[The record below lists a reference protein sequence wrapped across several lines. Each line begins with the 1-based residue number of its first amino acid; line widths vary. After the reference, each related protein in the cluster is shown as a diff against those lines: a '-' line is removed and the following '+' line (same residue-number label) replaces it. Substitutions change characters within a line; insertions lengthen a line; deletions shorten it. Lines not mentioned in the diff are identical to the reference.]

1 MSLLFRQLR
10 DTLLHVVLAEPANL
24 LIHPPHRSLPT
35 SSISYTSFT
44 SFTSTASF
52 TSFTSRF
59 RFTQTLPTFSTPSK
73 HRAHSNARKSIP
85 FMRLLHDSLDT
96 RGPGCQLH
104 ATRFFRSTFLPRLN
118 LPHSVPLTPFPATLT
133 SRINPNSFACHSC
146 KKTPGLGPLSFS
158 RYLSASLLRFF
169 QFPRHLPN
177 YSLHSVLQLSSRS
190 LFASALLSF
199 PSLWCRLPGAQKRL
213 SQRFS

>member
-1 MSLLFRQLR
+1 MSLLCRQLR

-35 SSISYTSFT
+35 SSIFFTSFT

-59 RFTQTLPTFSTPSK
+59 RFTQILPTLSTPSK

-96 RGPGCQLH
+96 RGRGCQLH

-118 LPHSVPLTPFPATLT
+118 LPHSVPLTPFPATLAKKHRGWGPSLSLVT
-133 SRINPNSFACHSC
+133 SPLFYFAFSNSRGIYRT
-146 KKTPGLGPLSFS
+146 TPFTLSS
-158 RYLSASLLRFF
+158 NS
-169 QFPRHLPN
+169 P
-177 YSLHSVLQLSSRS
+177 VVLSSRPPFS
-190 LFASALLSF
+190 LSLRFGVDF
-199 PSLWCRLPGAQKRL
+199 PVLRNA
-213 SQRFS
+213 

>member
-1 MSLLFRQLR
+1 MSLLCRQLR

-118 LPHSVPLTPFPATLT
+118 LPYSVPLTPFPATLT
-133 SRINPNSFACHSC
+133 RAIIYLANQAVPSYNRACLECVRSVPRLPIL
-146 KKTPGLGPLSFS
+146 PGNIS
-158 RYLSASLLRFF
+158 SAS
-169 QFPRHLPN
+169 
-177 YSLHSVLQLSSRS
+177 
-190 LFASALLSF
+190 
-199 PSLWCRLPGAQKRL
+199 G
-213 SQRFS
+213 